1 MDKIIDT
8 FYNGSIQN
16 NNYNK
21 SRLKSNKFSS
31 PNLLEN
37 KYNRNNNYSQRYEN
51 GQRIMLNSP
60 VPRTQYSM
68 GLQAPTITG
77 RPPTTH
83 YSSVPYQTVNP
94 YSTLKKNYPENIF
107 KMNIL
112 NNRIQQLEEENKRD
126 RYRIQRL
133 MEGSTFAPEENN
145 NFNRTVFNSNPNYIN
160 NPASLDQAINNLR
173 NPYLSAEELAQKQA
187 LRREQVQFELDK
199 ARQRINEDRMNN
211 DNNGQI
217 IVNKNEKN
225 YTISNYS
232 DESEEEDDESSSY
245 ESFSKKTS
253 TDITNYKNDN
263 YYIKQL
269 RRNERKKDL
278 IRQREMNEM
287 ENKVQKVLKQNYYN
301 NEELNNLKLK
311 NEEML
316 NALKS
321 KEEAEDFINNIPDH
335 VALQLQNDNFKMRS
349 NINSIKEGFKEI
361 RNDLENKLEALEM
374 KQNLNFEVIRKII
387 ENGGNKKI
395 NAGLRKYLDG
405 EEVDLNNIQEDFP
418 EFLRNIPALI
428 DQKIQ
433 ENEERK
439 REEKNKLLNEEINKK
454 YDMMEYKYGYAN
466 SFYGYKNKYQQNNNI
481 NNNTNQNNN
490 KNFVI
495 SKNYG
500 RFQYIP
506 NNNKKKNYHTFRQ
519 NAEQNLKI
527 IKEKENKIPGAY
539 AYGVGNKNMDR
550 YIPIKMNGCFDD
562 WYKAKKNGKNDE
574 EFQIIESQSE
584 VGINAIKKRV
594 NSKSDK
600 SEKKSEKSKKSKKKS
615 EKTESVS
622 VSKSKS
628 SKEKKNSKK
637 EKSESNSKKSKKGK
651 KSKKSKETES
661 EKNKESNEEK
671 EDEDDEEKNEESENK
686 DSSGNKDSDDEKKG
700 SSDNKDSNEE
710 NEEDN
715 DDDDEEKESNDDDNG
730 SGSKDDDDNGSGS
743 KDDDDNSNE
752 DNESNSQSGS
762 KNDKENNSDKKREKN
777 SDDDDEEDS

>member
-133 MEGSTFAPEENN
+133 MEGSTFAPDENN

-173 NPYLSAEELAQKQA
+173 NPYLSAEEIAQRQA

-232 DESEEEDDESSSY
+232 DESEEEDDESSSN
-245 ESFSKKTS
+245 ESSSKKTS

-506 NNNKKKNYHTFRQ
+506 NNNKKKNYNTFRQ

-615 EKTESVS
+615 EKTGEKTESVS

-628 SKEKKNSKK
+628 SKEKKKSKK

-651 KSKKSKETES
+651 KSKETES
-661 EKNKESNEEK
+661 EKNKESNEEN

-715 DDDDEEKESNDDDNG
+715 DDDEEKESNDDDNG

-752 DNESNSQSGS
+752 DNDSNSQSGS
-762 KNDKENNSDKKREKN
+762 KNDEENNSDKKKEKN

>member
-133 MEGSTFAPEENN
+133 MEGSTFSPDENN

-173 NPYLSAEELAQKQA
+173 NPYLSAEEIAQKQA

-245 ESFSKKTS
+245 ESSSKKTS

-269 RRNERKKDL
+269 RRNERKKDF

-506 NNNKKKNYHTFRQ
+506 NNNKKKNYNTFRQ

-715 DDDDEEKESNDDDNG
+715 DDDEEKESNDEDNG